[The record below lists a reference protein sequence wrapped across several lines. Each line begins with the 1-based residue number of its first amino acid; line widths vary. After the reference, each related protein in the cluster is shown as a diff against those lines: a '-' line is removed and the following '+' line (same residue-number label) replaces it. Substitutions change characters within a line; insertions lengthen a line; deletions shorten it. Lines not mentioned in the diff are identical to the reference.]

1 MVKRLKKGIYVI
13 MIAMCPFFSSC
24 DEEVINTIIEVA
36 LEFFDMLGYNMEDE
50 NVDDQ
55 NTTDEITDVVTDTKV
70 DWEAYCPPI
79 GNQGSYGTCVAWA
92 TAYNLKTT
100 LNMID
105 GTWNV
110 SNKNSAMYQCSPVDL
125 WHLMPTDSKSSNC
138 GGSNFEPAFEAMIN
152 RGVATMSDVPFT
164 NSKMVCDYVSG
175 KGNTSNKL
183 AEYRI
188 VAYSS
193 ELTVDGS
200 SHGMNENNIKNYLK
214 MGPLVVG
221 AKLGDRFMAWN
232 SSDVISYDTK
242 TYQGQHAYHAMA
254 LVGFDDS
261 KNAFRLRNSWG
272 ADDWGDNGSIWVD
285 YDFFFEQFCFGV
297 WKASNTTV
305 STSSAKSST
314 GNDVKVTVISDSAI
328 DNGERVVKFTIENKG
343 NSSISTSDYPIT
355 YLLFKAKHLTEKYCL
370 FEQLD
375 ERLIASGASE
385 TFEMRYTIPNGV
397 KDGKY
402 YLALIAD
409 PYNEVGDDSQE
420 DNFSFVTGENME
432 PIYMVNSSFSTSLD
446 TNSEVRSLICEKYK
460 NAYRNEE
467 IKTSLI
473 RMKKKQVEGN

>member
-1 MVKRLKKGIYVI
+1 MVNKLKKGIFFVLV
-13 MIAMCPFFSSC
+13 AFCPFFSSC
-24 DEEVINTIIEVA
+24 DEDVINTIIDVA
-36 LEFFDMLGYNMEDE
+36 LEFLDMLGYNTEDE
-50 NVDDQ
+50 VVEDQ
-55 NTTDEITDVVTDTKV
+55 NTSDEITDVVTDTKV
-70 DWEAYCPPI
+70 DWEQYCPPI

-105 GTWNV
+105 GTWKV
-110 SNKNSAMYQCSPVDL
+110 ANKNSAMYQCSPVDL

-138 GGSNFEPAFEAMIN
+138 GGSNFEPAFEVMISK
-152 RGVATMSDVPFT
+152 GVASMSDVPFT
-164 NSKMVCDYVSG
+164 NSKMVCDYVNG
-175 KGNTSNKL
+175 KGSSSNKL

-261 KNAFRLRNSWG
+261 KGAFRLRNSWG

-285 YDFFFEQFCFGV
+285 YDFFFDQFCFGV
-297 WKASNTTV
+297 WRASNSVTSAA
-305 STSSAKSST
+305 STKSSS
-314 GNDVKVTVISDSAI
+314 GNDVKVTVISDNFVE
-328 DNGERVVKFTIENKG
+328 NGKRLLKFSIANNG
-343 NSSISTSDYPIT
+343 SSTISTANYPIA
-355 YLLFKAKHLTEKYCL
+355 YLLFKAKHLTDKYLLIDNLEEKS
-370 FEQLD
+370 
-375 ERLIASGASE
+375 IAPGQNA
-385 TFEMRYTIPNGV
+385 TFEVSYSIPQNA
-397 KDGKY
+397 KEGKY

-409 PYNEVGDDSQE
+409 PYNEVGDNNQA
-420 DNFSFVTGENME
+420 DNFSFVTGNNME
-432 PIYMVNSSFSTSLD
+432 PFYLSNGILSAVPSSIQ
-446 TNSEVRSLICEKYK
+446 EVRTLVCERFK
-460 NAYRNEE
+460 NAYRNDE

-473 RMKKKQVEGN
+473 RMKKNKSNF